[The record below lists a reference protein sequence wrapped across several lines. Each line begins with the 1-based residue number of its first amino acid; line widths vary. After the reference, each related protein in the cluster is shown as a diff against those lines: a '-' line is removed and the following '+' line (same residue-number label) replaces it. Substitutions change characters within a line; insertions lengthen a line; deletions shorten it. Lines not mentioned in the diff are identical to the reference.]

1 MMGQLDTKDNFF
13 TSKYIQVLLEH
24 LEDEEIKGKLGDEM
38 PVKLFCIEVLDKL
51 LVSITH
57 NYVPKIVLDVV

>member
-38 PVKLFCIEVLDKL
+38 AVKLFCIEVLDKL